1 MSGIFSDIKK
11 ALTPSSSTVVG
22 DAIEEASESA
32 PTRSKGYSFSK
43 ILLITIGVLIIYLIY
58 KYYRSNKKSKT
69 LVRSHNAKEQ
79 VNLSDSTLPNNR
91 STDYTYSVWYYVDN
105 WNYKMGQPKVI
116 YERKTSD
123 GKFSPC
129 VMFAPN
135 KNNIQIKMA
144 IYPSKNTKESKMFT
158 CTVNNV
164 PLQKW
169 TNLIISVENRALDVY
184 LDGKLVKTCIM
195 PGVPKVSSSNV
206 VLTPNGGFSG
216 HTNLFTYYAY
226 PINPK
231 RAFDIYK
238 SGLRPSFNLGLDRY
252 KFKMAFLK
260 DNMEVRSLEL

>member
-1 MSGIFSDIKK
+1 MSNILEKLNPFASKQATLGQAIEK
-11 ALTPSSSTVVG
+11 ASSS
-22 DAIEEASESA
+22 A
-32 PTRSKGYSFSK
+32 PKPSKGYSFSK
-43 ILLITIGVLIIYLIY
+43 LLFITIGILVIYLIY
-58 KYYRSNKKSKT
+58 KYYKSNNKSKT

-79 VNLSDSTLPNNR
+79 LIFNDTTLPKNR
-91 STDYTYSVWYYVDN
+91 STDYTFSVWYYVDS

-116 YERKTSD
+116 YERRTSD
-123 GKFSPC
+123 NKFSPC

-144 IYPSKNTKESKMFT
+144 IYPSKNKPESKMFT
-158 CTVNNV
+158 CTINNV

-216 HTNLFTYYAY
+216 YTNLFTYYAY

-231 RAFDIYK
+231 RAFYIYK

-260 DNMEVRSLEL
+260 DNMEVRSLEI